1 MTTSILLAAAL
12 SVGTPNAR
20 LSYNLPAPDDMR
32 GWEERS
38 LPVGNGWFGVN
49 VFGGVHSE
57 RLQVTEPTFL
67 TRRNLTN
74 ALEIRL
80 NFTYPSGVDGYRRG
94 LDLGTGVTW
103 MEQSDGPCKFRREAF
118 ASYPAR
124 VFAWRVICS
133 EKGKLNFSVSPEVPY
148 QRQFGRGREAYVGR
162 TAHIRAEGN
171 AIDIV
176 QHLQWYNVRFFGR
189 ILVETDGR
197 LETLDHTIDVKDAT
211 TATVYLSC
219 ATNYRLCPESFGAA
233 AGEFSAE
240 ANEPK
245 MRDEDEPSEAVKARV
260 AAAAKKGY
268 EALKAEHIAD
278 FGGLMGR
285 VDVDLGDDAGDRDIP
300 TDRLL
305 EDYAKGRPSAYLEK
319 TYFQYGRYLLVSSS
333 RPGTLP
339 ASLQGVWTAHDKS
352 PWGSGYWHNIN
363 VQMNYWPAFNCNLA
377 ECFEAYAAFNAAFR
391 PVTRRF
397 VKEYLERHKLGN
409 VPADGEAP
417 DIWCVGTAVYPYAV
431 CGGPGVHSG
440 PGTGGF
446 TTKCFKDWWD
456 FTRDEKAL
464 RTYIW
469 PTLHGMADF
478 LTRCVKEQDGACL
491 SAFSAS
497 PEQQRTKKDANGETW
512 SYIHTVGCAFDQQM
526 IQENNADM
534 LELAKVLGVKDR
546 VTELVEKQMGRY
558 EPVIVGESGQVK
570 EFREEKKYG
579 DLGEY
584 RHRHISQLVGLYP
597 GSIINKNTPEWLA
610 AARVT
615 LTERGDQST
624 GWALAHRLTCWA
636 RLGDGDHCHKLIR
649 NLLSQRTNANL
660 WDMHP
665 PFQIDGNFGATAG
678 IAEMLLQSHAG
689 YIDLLP
695 SLPTAWAKAGSFRGL
710 CARGVY
716 EVDCAW
722 KDGKPVSVSVR
733 SKKGGTPEVRF
744 AGQKVPFELSQAS
757 APKAAR

>member
-1 MTTSILLAAAL
+1 MMKKLVMMVAAVAAAVL
-12 SVGTPNAR
+12 AR
-20 LSYNLPAPDDMR
+20 AAGHSLWYELPAPDDLR

-38 LPVGNGWFGVN
+38 LPIGNAWFGVN

-67 TRRNLTN
+67 TRRNLTD
-74 ALEIRL
+74 ALDIRL
-80 NFTYPSGVDGYRRG
+80 SFTYPQGVDGYRRG
-94 LDLGTGVTW
+94 LDLDTGVTW
-103 MEQSDGPCKFRREAF
+103 MEQPDGPCKFRREAF

-124 VFAWRVICS
+124 VLAYRITCS
-133 EKGKLNFSVSPEVPY
+133 EKGKLNFSVSPEVPF
-148 QRQFGRGREAYVGR
+148 QRQFGTGREAYVGR
-162 TAHIRAEGN
+162 TGKVTASGN
-171 AIDIV
+171 AIDVV

-189 ILVETDGR
+189 LLVETDGR

-211 TATVYLSC
+211 EATIYFSC
-219 ATNYRLCPESFGAA
+219 ATNYRFRPESFGAA
-233 AGEFSAE
+233 AGEFSGE
-240 ANEPK
+240 ANEPR
-245 MRDEDEPSEAVKARV
+245 MRDEDEPSEAVKHRV

-268 EALKAEHIAD
+268 AALKAEHVAD

-285 VDVDLGDDAGDRDIP
+285 VEVDLGGADADRAVP

-305 EDYAKGRPSAYLEK
+305 ADYTKGRASAYLEE

-333 RPGTLP
+333 RPGSLP

-377 ECFEAYAAFNAAFR
+377 ECFEPYAAFNAAFR

-397 VKEYLERHKLGN
+397 VKEYLERHRLGN
-409 VPADGEAP
+409 APADGEAP

-431 CGGPGVHSG
+431 CGGPGAHSG

-446 TTKCFKDWWD
+446 TTKCFKDWYD
-456 FTRDEKAL
+456 FTLDEKAL
-464 RTYIW
+464 RTYVW

-478 LTRCVKEQDGACL
+478 LTRCVKETDGAYL

-497 PEQQRTKKDANGETW
+497 PEQYHLPDTGKSG
-512 SYIHTVGCAFDQQM
+512 YIHTVGCAFDQQM
-526 IQENNADM
+526 IQENNADT
-534 LELAKVLGVKDR
+534 LELAKKLGVKDA
-546 VTELVEKQMGRY
+546 VTERIERQMGHY
-558 EPVIVGESGQVK
+558 EPVLVGESGQVK
-570 EFREEKKYG
+570 EFREERKYG

-597 GSIINKNTPEWLA
+597 GSIISKRTPEWMA
-610 AARVT
+610 AAKVT
-615 LTERGDQST
+615 LTERGDEST
-624 GWALAHRLTCWA
+624 GWALAHRLNCWA

-678 IAEMLLQSHAG
+678 VAEMLVQSHAG

-695 SLPTAWAKAGSFRGL
+695 ALPKAWAAAGSFRGL
-710 CARGVY
+710 CARGAY
-716 EVDCAW
+716 EVDCTW
-722 KDGKPVSVSVR
+722 KDGRPVRVAVR
-733 SKKGGTPEVRF
+733 AKKGGAPEVRF
-744 AGQKVPFELSQAS
+744 AGKRVSY
-757 APKAAR
+757 